1 MVLVVKRRKGLILVT
16 MKGTILNQT
25 MGAITGA
32 AEAVSEAVK
41 ELGATGGAAEAV
53 LEVAKEYG
61 QEVVVTAGGVLADML
76 KSSVSGGGDINITR

>member
-1 MVLVVKRRKGLILVT
+1 MVLFIKERMVNLVT

-32 AEAVSEAVK
+32 AEVVSEAVK

-53 LEVAKEYG
+53 LEVAKEFG
-61 QEVVVTAGGVLADML
+61 QDVVGTAGGVLADML
-76 KSSVSGGGDINITR
+76 KSSVSGGGDTNITR